1 MSTIAC
7 QFRCMRGFAN
17 KGQDV
22 SRASVTGIVRSV
34 HYTGWQLQNGQ
45 LSTALGSCVYSRAAD
60 PFIQL
65 WFTMLAKAE
74 SYLCRRERISCKNL
88 ALTSCTPASQKK
100 LSFFTCGEVKECI
113 IGYGYWRSRHL
124 KAIIRTLII
133 LSFVT
138 ICTDQ
143 SPHAKIKITWQS
155 LTKMPVKKHV
165 VLKLFAFKAL

>member
-1 MSTIAC
+1 MGSPVKSCPSVMPTTFLKNLIRMSTIAC
-7 QFRCMRGFAN
+7 QFSCRRGFAN

-22 SRASVTGIVRSV
+22 SRASVTSIVRSV

-100 LSFFTCGEVKECI
+100 LSFFTR
-113 IGYGYWRSRHL
+113 IGRWRN
-124 KAIIRTLII
+124 A
-133 LSFVT
+133 LSDMV
-138 ICTDQ
+138 IGGLD
-143 SPHAKIKITWQS
+143 I
-155 LTKMPVKKHV
+155 
-165 VLKLFAFKAL
+165 

>member
-7 QFRCMRGFAN
+7 QFSCRRGFAN

-65 WFTMLAKAE
+65 WFTMLAKA
-74 SYLCRRERISCKNL
+74 RERIICKNL

-100 LSFFTCGEVKECI
+100 LSSSSHRVTWLTTGRLV
-113 IGYGYWRSRHL
+113 RSAPSGPGRSATGGISHTDRSHNHL
-124 KAIIRTLII
+124 KETFEII
-133 LSFVT
+133 LCIKKIKSTIEGHNNSFV
-138 ICTDQ
+138 
-143 SPHAKIKITWQS
+143 
-155 LTKMPVKKHV
+155 V
-165 VLKLFAFKAL
+165 